1 MADHGTAHDVEKPAP
16 DLEQVEEHDIK
27 KPFSYDTDPRINA
40 FTLKE
45 QRKIYRRID
54 LRLVLTLGCMYM
66 ISLLDRT
73 NLGAASVAGMQTD
86 LNMNAHN
93 NAYTIVSLVFFFTYA
108 IGQPPATVL
117 IRKIG
122 PRIFLSFIV
131 FAWGVVMIGFGF
143 VHSWQVMAVLRVILG
158 VFEAGFYPGC
168 VYLLSTWYPRYELQ
182 KRNAGFYLI
191 GSMASG
197 FGGILAYGIQQMDG
211 LSGLDGWRW
220 IFILEGALTCVL
232 AFVAYLLIVD
242 FPENSPKSWSFLS
255 QKEAD
260 LVVARID
267 HDRNDVETVPFHL
280 GSYLRHGLDSKVW
293 GFAWL
298 YMLTTTNTYAI
309 AYFLPIILQGGLGF
323 DVARAQCLVAPPY
336 VAAAVVMV
344 IQGYYGD
351 KWHIRGPI
359 IVFNCCIGMIGL
371 GLLGYVKPSGVRY
384 FGVFLATIACN
395 ANCPVLLTYQSNN
408 IRGQWKRAF
417 TSATLIGGGA
427 IGGIIGTT
435 VFRPA
440 DKPGYKP
447 GILACMIAN
456 ALMIVIVGMLSFKF
470 YRANKRVDRG
480 GKQIEGYPG
489 FKYTF

>member
-1 MADHGTAHDVEKPAP
+1 MADTTVRPVDVEKPAP
-16 DLEQVEEHDIK
+16 EETEEFK
-27 KPFSYDTDPRINA
+27 KEFTYETDPRISA
-40 FTLKE
+40 YTLAE
-45 QRKIYRRID
+45 QKKIYRRID
-54 LRLVLTLGCMYM
+54 IRLVVTLGCMYM

-73 NLGAASVAGMQTD
+73 NLGAASIAGMQKT
-86 LNMNAHN
+86 LNMNATN
-93 NAYTIVSLVFFFTYA
+93 NAYTIVSLVFFFSYA
-108 IGQPPATVL
+108 IFQAPATVG
-117 IRKIG
+117 IRKAG
-122 PRIFLSFIV
+122 PRMFLAGIV

-143 VHSWQVMAVLRVILG
+143 VKSWQVMAVLRVILG

-168 VYLLSTWYPRYELQ
+168 VYLLSTWYPRFELQ
-182 KRNAGFYLI
+182 KRNAVFYLI
-191 GSMASG
+191 GSMASA
-197 FGGILAYGIQQMDG
+197 FGGILSYGLMQLNG
-211 LSGLDGWRW
+211 TANLEGWRW
-220 IFILEGALTCVL
+220 IFIIEGILTCVL

-242 FPENSPKSWSFLS
+242 FPENSPKSWSFLT

-260 LVVARID
+260 LVCARIE
-267 HDRNDVETVPFHL
+267 HDRNDVEMTPFHL

-323 DVARAQCLVAPPY
+323 NVAQAQCLVAPPY
-336 VAAAVVMV
+336 VAAAIVMV
-344 IQGYYGD
+344 IQGWFGD
-351 KWHIRGPI
+351 KYRVRGPI
-359 IVFNCCIGMIGL
+359 IIFNCSIGILGL
-371 GLLGYVKPSGVRY
+371 GLLGFAKPPGVRY
-384 FGVFLATIACN
+384 FGVFFATIACN

-435 VFRPA
+435 VFRARDAPS
-440 DKPGYKP
+440 YTP
-447 GILACMIAN
+447 GIIACLIAN
-456 ALMIVIVGMLSFKF
+456 VLMIVIVLALSFKF
-470 YRANKRVDRG
+470 RMANRRVDAG

>member
-1 MADHGTAHDVEKPAP
+1 MADTTVRPVDVEKPAP
-16 DLEQVEEHDIK
+16 EEQEEFNK
-27 KPFSYDTDPRINA
+27 KEFNYETDPRINA
-40 FTLKE
+40 YTLAE
-45 QRKIYRRID
+45 QKKIYRRID
-54 LRLVLTLGCMYM
+54 IRLVVTLGCMYM

-73 NLGAASVAGMQTD
+73 NLGAASVAGMQKS
-86 LNMNAHN
+86 LHMNATN
-93 NAYTIVSLVFFFTYA
+93 NAYTIVSLVFFFSYA
-108 IGQPPATVL
+108 IFQAPATVA
-117 IRKIG
+117 IRKAG
-122 PRIFLSFIV
+122 PRMFLAGIV

-158 VFEAGFYPGC
+158 IFEAGFYPGC
-168 VYLLSTWYPRYELQ
+168 VYLLSTWYPRFELQ
-182 KRNAGFYLI
+182 KRNAVFYLI
-191 GSMASG
+191 GSMASA
-197 FGGILAYGIQQMDG
+197 FGGILAYGLMQLNG
-211 LSGLDGWRW
+211 HANLEGWRW
-220 IFILEGALTCVL
+220 IFIIEGVLTCIL

-242 FPENSPKSWSFLS
+242 FPENSPKSWSFLT

-260 LVVARID
+260 LVCARIE
-267 HDRNDVETVPFHL
+267 HDRNDVEMTSFHL

-323 DVARAQCLVAPPY
+323 NVAKAQCLVAPPY
-336 VAAAVVMV
+336 VAAAIVMV
-344 IQGYYGD
+344 IQGWFGD
-351 KWHIRGPI
+351 KYRVRGPI
-359 IVFNCCIGMIGL
+359 IIFNCALGILGL
-371 GLLGYVKPSGVRY
+371 GLLGFAKPPGVRY

-435 VFRPA
+435 VFRA
-440 DKPGYKP
+440 VDAPGYRP
-447 GILACMIAN
+447 GIVACLIANVLMIA
-456 ALMIVIVGMLSFKF
+456 IVLALSFKF
-470 YRANKRVDRG
+470 RRANRRVDAG